1 MDLLD
6 LQLVAYTTDLGRAA
20 STTPIHGTLLTLR
33 HLFATLPPS
42 LTLAHR
48 PLFLRALAIV
58 EKVWDVTRVV
68 LAAQAPE
75 GPMVEGVT
83 DTEEARALMVE
94 AGVDGEEGEAP
105 EVEGT
110 GGPMHKVLLSA
121 TWRAMKE
128 SR

>member
-1 MDLLD
+1 MDLLE
-6 LQLVAYTTDLGRAA
+6 LQLEVYAVDLGRAA
-20 STTPIHGTLLTLR
+20 ATTPIHGTLLTLR
-33 HLFATLPPS
+33 QLFSTLPAS
-42 LTLAHR
+42 LSAAHR

-58 EKVWDVTRVV
+58 ERVWEVTKVV

-75 GPMVEGVT
+75 GPMVDGVT

-94 AGVDGEEGEAP
+94 AGTDADDVKP

-110 GGPMHKVLLSA
+110 GGPMHKILLSA

-128 SR
+128 AG

>member
-1 MDLLD
+1 MDLLE
-6 LQLVAYTTDLGRAA
+6 LQLEVYAVDLGRAA

-33 HLFATLPPS
+33 QLFSTLPSS
-42 LTLAHR
+42 LSAAHR

-58 EKVWDVTRVV
+58 ERVWEVTKVV

-75 GPMVEGVT
+75 GPMVDGVT

-94 AGVDGEEGEAP
+94 AGTDADDVKP

-110 GGPMHKVLLSA
+110 GGPMHKILLSA

-128 SR
+128 AG